1 MLCLA
6 LTDRTIAFYAVS
18 SANPIQTA
26 AGGTLVLNHAVTN
39 VGNAYNT
46 LSGIFTAP
54 VPGLYHFLAT
64 FLSYHFGSNQYA
76 YAAIYVDGARMAKGM
91 SDTRHGYADQ
101 TTISTIVHLTAG
113 QQVYVKNDSGVA
125 KDYRGNSV
133 TDPYT
138 TFSGLLLHGD

>member
-1 MLCLA
+1 M
-6 LTDRTIAFYAVS
+6 S

-26 AGGTLVLNHAVTN
+26 NGGTLVLNHAVTN

-54 VPGLYHFLAT
+54 VPGLYHFQTT
-64 FLSYHFGSNQYA
+64 FLSYHTGNNQHA
-76 YAAIYVDGARMAKGM
+76 NAAIYVDGTRMARGI
-91 SDTRHGYADQ
+91 SDTRHGCNDQ

-113 QQVYVKNDSGVA
+113 QQVYVKNDSGAA
-125 KDYRGNSV
+125 KDYRAYGV
-133 TDPYT
+133 TDPFT